1 MTTEVADMVNH
12 PPHYNSHP
20 SGVECITITEHF
32 NFLLGSAI
40 KYIWRADD
48 KGNPIQDLEK
58 AVWYV
63 QRELGRR
70 RLLELGAEHEGEVE
84 FTALRDFAKAGGL
97 SNPNNRSSTA
107 EVLREPYNWPHV
119 EWSPPPE
126 QLYDLYGG
134 HGAPFPIHLPDPD
147 DDAPDFD

>member
-1 MTTEVADMVNH
+1 MTADMVNH

-70 RLLELGAEHEGEVE
+70 RLLEIEADHDHLPTIDPHAWP
-84 FTALRDFAKAGGL
+84 GL
-97 SNPNNRSSTA
+97 MWT
-107 EVLREPYNWPHV
+107 
-119 EWSPPPE
+119 PPE
-126 QLYDLYGG
+126 QVYDLYGG
-134 HGAPFPIHLPDPD
+134 NGAPFPVHLPDPD